1 MRRSVPLHQEDALR
15 APRST
20 SSEPSLRPTR
30 SGLISVVLLVLLLV
44 GGVGLWS
51 ACATVPQ
58 SEVGFAVGGG
68 PLDPARK
75 KVKGDLLQPGR
86 HITGTFDTVWTYP
99 AYRTLRFQDFDV
111 SITTL
116 DGKKV
121 QVEGQIGLRFVGEQ
135 DGRKARAFATG
146 LGARKYGGVIPGD
159 GGGEGWTNF
168 LDQLVAP
175 EITATFKDLFG
186 RVYCADFEPS
196 CRSIDPRKDVPESNP
211 EKVYA
216 VLSKA
221 LQQRVD
227 QKLGDSYL
235 RNIAVRVNR
244 ISLPREVQ
252 TNIDRVTTEQART
265 QAAKQSVKTAEQE
278 AQAIRVKGRA
288 LRANK
293 GLIGLEIAK
302 ECQGG
307 DKCTLVVDGTGEGV
321 SPTVRTGK

>member
-1 MRRSVPLHQEDALR
+1 VAILAG
-15 APRST
+15 A
-20 SSEPSLRPTR
+20 
-30 SGLISVVLLVLLLV
+30 
-44 GGVGLWS
+44 VGLFS

-68 PLDPARK
+68 PFDGSRK
-75 KVKGDLLQPGR
+75 KVKGDLLEPGR
-86 HITGTFDTVWTYP
+86 HITGTFDGLWTYP

-121 QVEGQIGLRFVGEQ
+121 QVQGQVGFRFVGEQ
-135 DGRKARAFATG
+135 DPVKAKEFAIG
-146 LGARKYGGVIPGD
+146 LGARKYAGDTPGD
-159 GGGEGWTNF
+159 GGGPGWTAF

-175 EITATFKDLFG
+175 EITAVFKDQFG

-211 EKVYA
+211 ETVYQSLSA
-216 VLSKA
+216 VLQK
-221 LQQRVD
+221 RVD

-235 RNIAVRVNR
+235 RAIAVRVNK
-244 ISLPREVQ
+244 IALPAEVQ
-252 TNIDRVTTEQART
+252 ANIDRVTTEQART
-265 QAAKQSVKTAEQE
+265 QAAKQAVQTATQDAE
-278 AQAIRVKGRA
+278 AIRIRGRA
-288 LRANK
+288 LRENR

-307 DKCTLVVDGTGEGV
+307 DKCTLIVDGTGQGA
-321 SPTVRTGK
+321 TTAVRAGK